1 MKSNLEEY
9 SKIVE
14 TKSKKKLLKT
24 NNRNNTNCP
33 CCYNRGLDNTSN
45 NKY

>member
-14 TKSKKKLLKT
+14 TKSKKKLLKK
-24 NNRNNTNCP
+24 NNRNNTNRT
-33 CCYNRGLDNTSN
+33 CCYDCGINYFGNS
-45 NKY
+45 KY